1 MQPMS
6 RSVAPPSPQAAAGDA
21 QRPAD
26 VAGADA
32 AGAGPRPGV
41 ALAAGALA
49 FAGLAGAG
57 LLMWAAQGDA
67 VFAQVVLAALAWCF

>member
-6 RSVAPPSPQAAAGDA
+6 RSVAPPGLEAAAADAPRAGDA
-21 QRPAD
+21 AR
-26 VAGADA
+26 AGA
-32 AGAGPRPGV
+32 RPGV

>member
-6 RSVAPPSPQAAAGDA
+6 RSVAPPGLEAAAGDA
-21 QRPAD
+21 PRASD
-26 VAGADA
+26 E

-49 FAGLAGAG
+49 FSGLAGAG

-67 VFAQVVLAALAWCF
+67 VFTQVVLAALAWCF

>member
-6 RSVAPPSPQAAAGDA
+6 RSVAPPGLEAARDEATRA
-21 QRPAD
+21 NESERS
-26 VAGADA
+26 GARA
-32 AGAGPRPGV
+32 GV
-41 ALAAGALA
+41 ALAAGGFA

-67 VFAQVVLAALAWCF
+67 VFTQVVLAALAWCF